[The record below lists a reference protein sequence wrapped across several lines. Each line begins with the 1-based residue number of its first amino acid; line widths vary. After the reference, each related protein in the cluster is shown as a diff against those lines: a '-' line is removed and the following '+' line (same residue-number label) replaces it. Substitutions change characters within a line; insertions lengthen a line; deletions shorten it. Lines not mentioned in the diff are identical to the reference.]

1 MSAVMPHLSDCA
13 NLGDTVALANGVQIP
28 CVGFGTYKNT
38 DPAECL
44 SSVREA
50 LAVGYRHIDTA
61 QFYFN
66 EESVGAAVRDSG
78 VPRGEIFLTTKLWNT
93 SQGYDSTLRAFDDS
107 LKKLGLDY
115 VDLYLVH
122 WPVAKDFAAEYP
134 RALLNTW
141 RAFEKLYADGKVRA
155 IGVCN
160 CLKEHLNVLFGECR
174 VKPMVNQI
182 EYHFGFSDPDQ
193 TEAADFSRRNG
204 IVVEAWAPLCRG
216 RAFGNPVLKAV
227 AEKHGKT
234 EAQILVRWCL
244 QHDALPL
251 PKSVSPARIREN
263 ADIFDFV
270 ISDEDMAAL
279 DAVDT
284 VGRLGPHPT
293 EPRF

>member
-1 MSAVMPHLSDCA
+1 MRAVMPHLSDCA
-13 NLGDTVALANGVQIP
+13 NLGDEVALANGVTIP

-50 LAVGYRHIDTA
+50 LAAGYRHIDTA

-93 SQGYDSTLRAFDDS
+93 SQGYDSTLRTFDDS

-141 RAFEKLYADGKVRA
+141 RAFEKLYVDGKVRA

-160 CLKEHLNVLFGECR
+160 CLKEHLNTVLDECK
-174 VKPMVNQI
+174 VAPMVNQI

-193 TEAADFSRRNG
+193 TEAADFSRVNG

-227 AEKHGKT
+227 AEKYGKT

-279 DAVDT
+279 DAVSS

>member
-1 MSAVMPHLSDCA
+1 MRAVMPHLSDCA
-13 NLGDTVALANGVQIP
+13 NLGDEVALANGLTIP

-50 LAVGYRHIDTA
+50 LAAGYRHVDTA

-66 EESVGAAVRDSG
+66 EENVGKAIRESG
-78 VPRGEIFLTTKLWNT
+78 LPRNEIFLTTKVWNT
-93 SQGYDSTLRAFDDS
+93 SQGYDNTLRAFDES
-107 LKKLGLDY
+107 MGKLGLDY
-115 VDLYLVH
+115 LDLYLVH
-122 WPVAKDFAAEYP
+122 WPVAKDYATDYP
-134 RALLNTW
+134 SAFTQTW
-141 RAFEKLYADGKVRA
+141 RALEKLYADGKVRA

-160 CLKEHLNVLFGECR
+160 CLKEHLNVLFGECK

-193 TEAADFSRRNG
+193 TEAADFSRANG

-227 AEKHGKT
+227 AEKYGKT

-244 QHDALPL
+244 QHETLPL
-251 PKSVSPARIREN
+251 PKTVSPARIREN
-263 ADIFDFV
+263 ADVFGFV

-293 EPRF
+293 EARF

>member
-1 MSAVMPHLSDCA
+1 MRAVMPHLSDCA
-13 NLGDTVALANGVQIP
+13 NLGDEVALANGLTIP

-50 LAVGYRHIDTA
+50 LAAGYRHVDTA

-66 EESVGAAVRDSG
+66 EENVGEAIRESG
-78 VPRGEIFLTTKLWNT
+78 LSRNEIFLTTKVWNT
-93 SQGYDSTLRAFDDS
+93 SQGYDNTLRAFDES
-107 LKKLGLDY
+107 MGKLGLDY
-115 VDLYLVH
+115 LDLYLVH
-122 WPVAKDFAAEYP
+122 WPVAKDYATDYP
-134 RALLNTW
+134 SAFTQTW
-141 RAFEKLYADGKVRA
+141 RALEKLYADGKVRA

-160 CLKEHLNVLFGECR
+160 CLKEHLNVIFGECK

-193 TEAADFSRRNG
+193 TEAADFSRANG

-227 AEKHGKT
+227 AEKYGKT

-244 QHDALPL
+244 QHETLPL
-251 PKSVSPARIREN
+251 PKTVSPARIREN
-263 ADIFDFV
+263 ADVFGFV

-293 EPRF
+293 EARF

>member
-1 MSAVMPHLSDCA
+1 MRAVMPRLSDCA
-13 NLGDTVALANGVQIP
+13 NLGDEVALANGVTIP

-50 LAVGYRHIDTA
+50 LAAGYRHVDTA

-66 EESVGAAVRDSG
+66 EENVGEAIRESG
-78 VPRGEIFLTTKLWNT
+78 LPRNEIFLTTKVWNT
-93 SQGYDSTLRAFDDS
+93 SQGYDNTLRAFDES
-107 LKKLGLDY
+107 MGKLGLDY
-115 VDLYLVH
+115 LDLYLVH
-122 WPVAKDFAAEYP
+122 WPVAKDYATDYP
-134 RALLNTW
+134 SAFTQTW
-141 RAFEKLYADGKVRA
+141 RALEKLYADGKVRA

-160 CLKEHLNVLFGECR
+160 CLKEHLNVLFGECK

-193 TEAADFSRRNG
+193 TEAADFSRANG

-227 AEKHGKT
+227 AEKYGKT

-244 QHDALPL
+244 QHETLPL
-251 PKSVSPARIREN
+251 PKTVSPARIREN
-263 ADIFDFV
+263 ADVFGFV

-279 DAVDT
+279 DAVNT

-293 EPRF
+293 EARF

>member
-1 MSAVMPHLSDCA
+1 MRAVMPHLSDCA
-13 NLGDTVALANGVQIP
+13 NLGDEVALANGVTIP

-50 LAVGYRHIDTA
+50 LAAGYRHVDTA

-66 EESVGAAVRDSG
+66 EENVGEAIRESG
-78 VPRGEIFLTTKLWNT
+78 LPRNEIFLTTKVWNT
-93 SQGYDSTLRAFDDS
+93 SQGYDNTLRAFDES
-107 LKKLGLDY
+107 MGKLGLDY
-115 VDLYLVH
+115 LDLYLVH
-122 WPVAKDFAAEYP
+122 WPVAKDYATDYP
-134 RALLNTW
+134 SAFTQTW
-141 RAFEKLYADGKVRA
+141 RALEKLYADGKVRA

-160 CLKEHLNVLFGECR
+160 CLKEHLNVLFGECK

-193 TEAADFSRRNG
+193 TEAAEFSRANG

-227 AEKHGKT
+227 AEKYGKT

-244 QHDALPL
+244 QHETLPL
-251 PKSVSPARIREN
+251 PKTVSPARIREN
-263 ADIFDFV
+263 ADVFGFV

-293 EPRF
+293 EARF

>member
-1 MSAVMPHLSDCA
+1 MRAVMPHLSDCA

-38 DPAECL
+38 DPAKCL

-78 VPRGEIFLTTKLWNT
+78 VPRNEIFLTTKLWNT
-93 SQGYDSTLRAFDDS
+93 SQGYDSTLRTFDDS

-160 CLKEHLNVLFGECR
+160 CLKEHLNTVLGECK
-174 VKPMVNQI
+174 VAPTVNQI
-182 EYHFGFSDPDQ
+182 EYHFGFADPDQ
-193 TEAADFSRRNG
+193 LEAADFSRRNG

-216 RAFGNPVLKAV
+216 RASDNPVLKAV
-227 AEKHGKT
+227 AEKYGKT

-244 QHDALPL
+244 QHETLPL
-251 PKSVSPARIREN
+251 PKTVSPARIREN
-263 ADIFDFV
+263 ADVFGFV

-279 DAVDT
+279 DAVSS

>member
-1 MSAVMPHLSDCA
+1 MRAVMPHLSDCA
-13 NLGDTVALANGVQIP
+13 NLGDEVALANGVTIP

-50 LAVGYRHIDTA
+50 LAAGYRHVDTA

-66 EESVGAAVRDSG
+66 EENVGEAIRESG
-78 VPRGEIFLTTKLWNT
+78 LPRNEIFLTTKVWNT
-93 SQGYDSTLRAFDDS
+93 SQGYDNTLRAFDES
-107 LKKLGLDY
+107 MGKLGLDY
-115 VDLYLVH
+115 LDLYLVH
-122 WPVAKDFAAEYP
+122 WPVAKDYATDYP
-134 RALLNTW
+134 SAFTQTW
-141 RAFEKLYADGKVRA
+141 RALEKLYADGKVRA

-160 CLKEHLNVLFGECR
+160 CLKEHLNVLFGECK

-193 TEAADFSRRNG
+193 TEAADFSRANG

-227 AEKHGKT
+227 AEKYGKT

-244 QHDALPL
+244 QHETLPL
-251 PKSVSPARIREN
+251 PKTVSPARIREN
-263 ADIFDFV
+263 ADVFGFV

-284 VGRLGPHPT
+284 VGRLGPHPA
-293 EPRF
+293 EARF

>member
-13 NLGDTVALANGVQIP
+13 NLGDEVALANGVTIP

-50 LAVGYRHIDTA
+50 LAAGYRHIDTA

-93 SQGYDSTLRAFDDS
+93 SQGYDSTLRTFDDS

-160 CLKEHLNVLFGECR
+160 CLKEHLNTVLGECK
-174 VKPMVNQI
+174 VAPMVNQI
-182 EYHFGFSDPDQ
+182 EYHFGFADPDQ
-193 TEAADFSRRNG
+193 LEAADFSRRNG

-227 AEKHGKT
+227 AEKYGKT

-244 QHDALPL
+244 QHETLPL
-251 PKSVSPARIREN
+251 PKTVSPARIREN

-270 ISDEDMAAL
+270 ISGEDMAAL
-279 DAVDT
+279 DAVSS

>member
-1 MSAVMPHLSDCA
+1 MRAVMPHLSDCA
-13 NLGDTVALANGVQIP
+13 NLGDEVALANGVTIP

-38 DPAECL
+38 DPVECL

-50 LAVGYRHIDTA
+50 LAAGYRHVDTA

-66 EESVGAAVRDSG
+66 EENVGEAIRESG
-78 VPRGEIFLTTKLWNT
+78 LPRNEIFLTTKVWNT
-93 SQGYDSTLRAFDDS
+93 SQGYDNTLRAFDES
-107 LKKLGLDY
+107 MGKLGLDY
-115 VDLYLVH
+115 LDLYLVH
-122 WPVAKDFAAEYP
+122 WPVAKDYATDYP
-134 RALLNTW
+134 SAFTQTW
-141 RAFEKLYADGKVRA
+141 RALEKLYADGKVRA

-160 CLKEHLNVLFGECR
+160 CLKEHLNVLFGECK

-193 TEAADFSRRNG
+193 TEAADFSRANG

-227 AEKHGKT
+227 AEKYGKT

-244 QHDALPL
+244 QHETLPL
-251 PKSVSPARIREN
+251 PKTVSPARIREN
-263 ADIFDFV
+263 ADVFGFV

-293 EPRF
+293 EARF

>member
-1 MSAVMPHLSDCA
+1 MRAVMPHLSDCA
-13 NLGDTVALANGVQIP
+13 NLGDEVALANGVTIP

-50 LAVGYRHIDTA
+50 LAAGYRHVDTA

-66 EESVGAAVRDSG
+66 EENVGKAIRESG
-78 VPRGEIFLTTKLWNT
+78 LPRNEIFLTTKVWNT
-93 SQGYDSTLRAFDDS
+93 SQGYDNTLRAFDES
-107 LKKLGLDY
+107 MGKLGLDY
-115 VDLYLVH
+115 LDLYLVH
-122 WPVAKDFAAEYP
+122 WPVAKDYATDYP
-134 RALLNTW
+134 STFTQTW
-141 RAFEKLYADGKVRA
+141 RALEKLYADGKVRA

-160 CLKEHLNVLFGECR
+160 CLKEHLNVLFGECK

-193 TEAADFSRRNG
+193 TEAADFSRDNG

-227 AEKHGKT
+227 AEKYGKT

-244 QHDALPL
+244 QHETLPL
-251 PKSVSPARIREN
+251 PKTVSPARIREN
-263 ADIFDFV
+263 ADVFGFV

-293 EPRF
+293 EARF

>member
-1 MSAVMPHLSDCA
+1 MRAVMPYLSDCA
-13 NLGDTVALANGVQIP
+13 NLGDEVALANGVTIP

-50 LAVGYRHIDTA
+50 LAAGYRHVDTA

-66 EESVGAAVRDSG
+66 EENVGEAIRESG
-78 VPRGEIFLTTKLWNT
+78 LPRNEIFLTTKVWNT
-93 SQGYDSTLRAFDDS
+93 SQGYDNTLRAFDES
-107 LKKLGLDY
+107 MGKLGLDY
-115 VDLYLVH
+115 LDLYLVH
-122 WPVAKDFAAEYP
+122 WPVAKDYATDYP
-134 RALLNTW
+134 SAFTQTW
-141 RAFEKLYADGKVRA
+141 RALEKLYADGKVRA

-160 CLKEHLNVLFGECR
+160 CLKEHLNVLFGECK

-193 TEAADFSRRNG
+193 TEAADFSRANG

-227 AEKHGKT
+227 AEKYGKT

-244 QHDALPL
+244 QHETLPL
-251 PKSVSPARIREN
+251 PKTVSPARIREN
-263 ADIFDFV
+263 ADVFGFV

-279 DAVDT
+279 DAVNT

-293 EPRF
+293 EARF

>member
-1 MSAVMPHLSDCA
+1 MRAVMPHLSDCA
-13 NLGDTVALANGVQIP
+13 NLGDEVALANGLTIP

-50 LAVGYRHIDTA
+50 LAAGYRHVDTA

-66 EESVGAAVRDSG
+66 EENVGKAIRESG
-78 VPRGEIFLTTKLWNT
+78 LPRNEIFLTTKVWNT
-93 SQGYDSTLRAFDDS
+93 SQGYDNTLRAFDES
-107 LKKLGLDY
+107 MGKLGLDY
-115 VDLYLVH
+115 LDLYLVH
-122 WPVAKDFAAEYP
+122 WPVAKDYATDYP
-134 RALLNTW
+134 SAFTQTW
-141 RAFEKLYADGKVRA
+141 RALEKLYADGKVRA

-160 CLKEHLNVLFGECR
+160 CLKEHLNVLFGECK

-193 TEAADFSRRNG
+193 TKAADFSRANG

-227 AEKHGKT
+227 AEKYGKT

-244 QHDALPL
+244 QHETLPL
-251 PKSVSPARIREN
+251 PKTVSPARIREN
-263 ADIFDFV
+263 ADVFGFV

-293 EPRF
+293 EARF

>member
-1 MSAVMPHLSDCA
+1 MRAVMPHLSDCA
-13 NLGDTVALANGVQIP
+13 NLGDEVALANGLTIP

-50 LAVGYRHIDTA
+50 LAAGYRHVDTA

-66 EESVGAAVRDSG
+66 EENVGEAIRESG
-78 VPRGEIFLTTKLWNT
+78 LPRNEIFLTTKVWNT
-93 SQGYDSTLRAFDDS
+93 SQGYDNTLRAFDES
-107 LKKLGLDY
+107 MGKLGLDY
-115 VDLYLVH
+115 LDLYLVH
-122 WPVAKDFAAEYP
+122 WPVAKDYATDYP
-134 RALLNTW
+134 SAFTQTW
-141 RAFEKLYADGKVRA
+141 RALEKLYADGKVRA

-160 CLKEHLNVLFGECR
+160 CLKEHLNVLFGECK

-193 TEAADFSRRNG
+193 TEAADFSRANG

-227 AEKHGKT
+227 AEKYGKT

-244 QHDALPL
+244 QHETLPL
-251 PKSVSPARIREN
+251 PKTVSPARIREN
-263 ADIFDFV
+263 ADVFGFV
-270 ISDEDMAAL
+270 ISDEDMATL

-293 EPRF
+293 EARF

>member
-1 MSAVMPHLSDCA
+1 MRAVMPHLSDCA
-13 NLGDTVALANGVQIP
+13 NLGDEVALANGVTIP

-50 LAVGYRHIDTA
+50 LAAGYRHVDTA

-66 EESVGAAVRDSG
+66 EENVGKAIRESG
-78 VPRGEIFLTTKLWNT
+78 LSRNEIFLTTKVWNT
-93 SQGYDSTLRAFDDS
+93 SQGYDNTLRAFDES
-107 LKKLGLDY
+107 MGKLGLDY
-115 VDLYLVH
+115 LDLYLVH
-122 WPVAKDFAAEYP
+122 WPVAKDYATDYP
-134 RALLNTW
+134 SAFTQTW
-141 RAFEKLYADGKVRA
+141 RALEKLYADGKVRA

-160 CLKEHLNVLFGECR
+160 CLKEHLNVLFGECK

-193 TEAADFSRRNG
+193 TEAADFSRANG

-227 AEKHGKT
+227 AEKYGKT

-244 QHDALPL
+244 QHETLPL
-251 PKSVSPARIREN
+251 PKTVSPARIREN
-263 ADIFDFV
+263 ADVFGFV

-293 EPRF
+293 EARF

>member
-1 MSAVMPHLSDCA
+1 MRAVMPHLSDCA
-13 NLGDTVALANGVQIP
+13 NLGDEVALANGVTIP

-50 LAVGYRHIDTA
+50 LAAGYRHVDTA

-66 EESVGAAVRDSG
+66 EENVGEAIRESG
-78 VPRGEIFLTTKLWNT
+78 LPRNEIFLTTKVWNT
-93 SQGYDSTLRAFDDS
+93 SQGYDNTLRAFDES
-107 LKKLGLDY
+107 MGKLGLDY
-115 VDLYLVH
+115 LDLYLVH
-122 WPVAKDFAAEYP
+122 WPVAKDYATDYP
-134 RALLNTW
+134 SAFTQTW
-141 RAFEKLYADGKVRA
+141 RALEKLYADGKVRA

-160 CLKEHLNVLFGECR
+160 CLKEHINVLFGECK

-193 TEAADFSRRNG
+193 TEAADFSRANG

-227 AEKHGKT
+227 AEKYGKT

-244 QHDALPL
+244 QHETLPL
-251 PKSVSPARIREN
+251 PKTVSPARIREN
-263 ADIFDFV
+263 ADVFGFV
-270 ISDEDMAAL
+270 MSDEDMAAL

-293 EPRF
+293 EARF

>member
-1 MSAVMPHLSDCA
+1 MSVFPSLSRCA
-13 NLGDTVALANGVQIP
+13 ALGDTVALANGVQIP

-50 LAVGYRHIDTA
+50 LAAGYRHIDTA

-93 SQGYDSTLRAFDDS
+93 SQGYDSTLRTFDDS
-107 LKKLGLDY
+107 LKKLRLDY

-160 CLKEHLNVLFGECR
+160 CLKEHLNTVLGECK
-174 VKPMVNQI
+174 VAPTVNQI
-182 EYHFGFSDPDQ
+182 EYHFGFADPDQ
-193 TEAADFSRRNG
+193 LEAADFSRRNG

-227 AEKHGKT
+227 AEKYGKT

-263 ADIFDFV
+263 ADIFAFV
-270 ISDEDMAAL
+270 IADEDMAAL
-279 DAVDT
+279 DAVSS

>member
-1 MSAVMPHLSDCA
+1 MRAVMPHLSDCA
-13 NLGDTVALANGVQIP
+13 NLGDEVALANGVTIP

-50 LAVGYRHIDTA
+50 LAAGYRHVDTA

-66 EESVGAAVRDSG
+66 EENVGEAIRESG
-78 VPRGEIFLTTKLWNT
+78 LPRNEIFLTTKVWNT
-93 SQGYDSTLRAFDDS
+93 SQGYDNTLRAFDES
-107 LKKLGLDY
+107 MGKLGLDY
-115 VDLYLVH
+115 LDLYLVH
-122 WPVAKDFAAEYP
+122 WPVAKDYATDYP
-134 RALLNTW
+134 SAFTQTW
-141 RAFEKLYADGKVRA
+141 RALEKLYAEGKVRA

-160 CLKEHLNVLFGECR
+160 CLKEHLNVLFGECK

-193 TEAADFSRRNG
+193 TEAADFSRANG

-227 AEKHGKT
+227 AEKYGKT

-244 QHDALPL
+244 QHETLPL
-251 PKSVSPARIREN
+251 PKTVSPARIREN
-263 ADIFDFV
+263 ADVFGFV

-293 EPRF
+293 EARF

>member
-1 MSAVMPHLSDCA
+1 MRAVMPYLSDCA
-13 NLGDTVALANGVQIP
+13 NLGDEVALANGVTIP

-50 LAVGYRHIDTA
+50 LAAGYRHVDTA

-66 EESVGAAVRDSG
+66 EENVGEAIRESG
-78 VPRGEIFLTTKLWNT
+78 LPRNEIFLTTKVWNT
-93 SQGYDSTLRAFDDS
+93 SQGYDNTLRAFDES
-107 LKKLGLDY
+107 MGKLGLDY
-115 VDLYLVH
+115 LDLYLVH
-122 WPVAKDFAAEYP
+122 WPVAKDYATDYP
-134 RALLNTW
+134 SAFTQTW
-141 RAFEKLYADGKVRA
+141 RALEKLYTDGKVRA

-160 CLKEHLNVLFGECR
+160 CLKEHLNVLFGECK

-193 TEAADFSRRNG
+193 TEAADFSRANG

-227 AEKHGKT
+227 AEKYGKT

-244 QHDALPL
+244 QHETLPL
-251 PKSVSPARIREN
+251 PKTVSPARIREN
-263 ADIFDFV
+263 ADVFGFV

-293 EPRF
+293 EARF

>member
-1 MSAVMPHLSDCA
+1 MRAVMPHLSDCA
-13 NLGDTVALANGVQIP
+13 NLGDEVALANGLTIP

-50 LAVGYRHIDTA
+50 LAAGYRHVDTA

-66 EESVGAAVRDSG
+66 AENVGEAIRESGLSRN
-78 VPRGEIFLTTKLWNT
+78 EIFLTTKVWNT
-93 SQGYDSTLRAFDDS
+93 SQGYDNTLRAFDES
-107 LKKLGLDY
+107 MGKLGLDY
-115 VDLYLVH
+115 LDLYLVH
-122 WPVAKDFAAEYP
+122 WPVAKDYATDYP
-134 RALLNTW
+134 SAFTQTW
-141 RAFEKLYADGKVRA
+141 RALEKLYADGKVRA

-160 CLKEHLNVLFGECR
+160 CLKEHLNVLFGECK

-193 TEAADFSRRNG
+193 TEAADFSRANG

-227 AEKHGKT
+227 AEKYGKT

-244 QHDALPL
+244 QHETLPL
-251 PKSVSPARIREN
+251 PKTVSPARIREN
-263 ADIFDFV
+263 ADVFGFV

-293 EPRF
+293 EARF

>member
-1 MSAVMPHLSDCA
+1 MRAVMPHLPDCA
-13 NLGDTVALANGVQIP
+13 NLGDEVALANGVTIP

-93 SQGYDSTLRAFDDS
+93 SQGYDSTLRTFDDS

-160 CLKEHLNVLFGECR
+160 CLKEHLNTVLGECK
-174 VKPMVNQI
+174 VAPTVNQI
-182 EYHFGFSDPDQ
+182 EYHFGFADPDQ
-193 TEAADFSRRNG
+193 LEAADFSRRNG

-227 AEKHGKT
+227 AEKYGKT

-244 QHDALPL
+244 QHETLPL
-251 PKSVSPARIREN
+251 PKTVSPARIREN
-263 ADIFDFV
+263 ADVFGFV

-293 EPRF
+293 EARF

>member
-1 MSAVMPHLSDCA
+1 MRAVMPHLSDCA
-13 NLGDTVALANGVQIP
+13 NLGDEVALANGLTIP

-50 LAVGYRHIDTA
+50 LAAGYRHVDTA

-66 EESVGAAVRDSG
+66 EENVGEAIRESG
-78 VPRGEIFLTTKLWNT
+78 LSRNEIFLTTKVWNT
-93 SQGYDSTLRAFDDS
+93 SQGYDNTLRAFDES
-107 LKKLGLDY
+107 MGKLGLDY
-115 VDLYLVH
+115 LDLYLVH
-122 WPVAKDFAAEYP
+122 WPVAKDYATDYP
-134 RALLNTW
+134 SAFTQTW
-141 RAFEKLYADGKVRA
+141 RALEKLYADGKVRA

-160 CLKEHLNVLFGECR
+160 CLKEHLNVLFGECK

-193 TEAADFSRRNG
+193 TEAADFSRANG

-227 AEKHGKT
+227 AEKYGKT

-244 QHDALPL
+244 QHETLPL
-251 PKSVSPARIREN
+251 PKTVSPARIREN
-263 ADIFDFV
+263 ADVFGFV

-293 EPRF
+293 EARF

>member
-1 MSAVMPHLSDCA
+1 MRAVMPHLSDCA
-13 NLGDTVALANGVQIP
+13 NLGDEVALANGVTIP

-50 LAVGYRHIDTA
+50 LAAGYRHIDTA

-66 EESVGAAVRDSG
+66 EESVGAAVRESG
-78 VPRGEIFLTTKLWNT
+78 LPRNEIFLTTKLWNT
-93 SQGYDSTLRAFDDS
+93 SQGYDSTLRTFDDS

-160 CLKEHLNVLFGECR
+160 CLKEHLNTVLGECK
-174 VKPMVNQI
+174 VAPMVNQI
-182 EYHFGFSDPDQ
+182 EYHFGFADPDQ
-193 TEAADFSRRNG
+193 LEAADFSRVNG

-227 AEKHGKT
+227 AEKYGKT

-270 ISDEDMAAL
+270 IADEDMAAL
-279 DAVDT
+279 DAVSS

>member
-1 MSAVMPHLSDCA
+1 MNPVSALSLCASARDC
-13 NLGDTVALANGVQIP
+13 VALANGVQIP
-28 CVGFGTYKNT
+28 CIGFGTYKNT

-44 SSVREA
+44 SSVSEA
-50 LAVGYRHIDTA
+50 LAAGYRHIDTA

-93 SQGYDSTLRAFDDS
+93 SQGYDSTLLAFDDS
-107 LKKLGLDY
+107 LKKLGMDY

-134 RALLNTW
+134 RALLDTW
-141 RAFEKLYADGKVRA
+141 RAFEKLYSDGKVRA

-160 CLKEHLNVLFGECR
+160 CLKEHLNTVLGECK
-174 VKPMVNQI
+174 VAPTVNQI
-182 EYHFGFSDPDQ
+182 EYHFGFADPDQ
-193 TEAADFSRRNG
+193 LEAADFSRRNG

-216 RAFGNPVLKAV
+216 RAFGNPVLAAV
-227 AEKHGKT
+227 AEKYGKT
-234 EAQILVRWCL
+234 EAQVLVRWCL

-270 ISDEDMAAL
+270 IADEDMAAL
-279 DAVDT
+279 DAVSS

>member
-1 MSAVMPHLSDCA
+1 MRAVMPYLSDCA
-13 NLGDTVALANGVQIP
+13 NLGDEVALANGLTIP

-50 LAVGYRHIDTA
+50 LAAGYRHVDTA

-66 EESVGAAVRDSG
+66 EENVGEAIRESG
-78 VPRGEIFLTTKLWNT
+78 LPRNEIFLTTKVWNT
-93 SQGYDSTLRAFDDS
+93 SQGYDNTLRAFDES
-107 LKKLGLDY
+107 MGKLGLDY
-115 VDLYLVH
+115 LDLYLVH
-122 WPVAKDFAAEYP
+122 WPVAKDYATDYP
-134 RALLNTW
+134 SAFTQTW
-141 RAFEKLYADGKVRA
+141 RALEKLYADGKVRA

-160 CLKEHLNVLFGECR
+160 CLKEHLNVLFGECK

-193 TEAADFSRRNG
+193 TEAADFSRANG

-227 AEKHGKT
+227 AEKYGKT

-244 QHDALPL
+244 QHETLPL
-251 PKSVSPARIREN
+251 PKTVSPARIREN
-263 ADIFDFV
+263 ADVFGFV

-293 EPRF
+293 EARF

>member
-1 MSAVMPHLSDCA
+1 MRAVMPHLSDCA
-13 NLGDTVALANGVQIP
+13 NLGDEVALANGLTIP

-50 LAVGYRHIDTA
+50 LAAGYRHVDTA

-66 EESVGAAVRDSG
+66 EENVGEAIRESG
-78 VPRGEIFLTTKLWNT
+78 LPRNEIFLTTKVWNT
-93 SQGYDSTLRAFDDS
+93 SQGYDNTLRAFDES
-107 LKKLGLDY
+107 MGKLGLDY
-115 VDLYLVH
+115 LDLYLVH
-122 WPVAKDFAAEYP
+122 WPVAKDYATDYP
-134 RALLNTW
+134 SAFTQTW
-141 RAFEKLYADGKVRA
+141 RALEKLYADGKVRA

-160 CLKEHLNVLFGECR
+160 CLKEHLNVLFGECK

-193 TEAADFSRRNG
+193 TEAADFSRANG

-227 AEKHGKT
+227 AEKYGKT

-244 QHDALPL
+244 QHETLPL
-251 PKSVSPARIREN
+251 PKTVSPARIREN
-263 ADIFDFV
+263 ADVFGFV

-279 DAVDT
+279 DAVNT

-293 EPRF
+293 EARF

>member
-1 MSAVMPHLSDCA
+1 MRAVMPYLSDCA
-13 NLGDTVALANGVQIP
+13 NLGDEVALANGLTIP

-50 LAVGYRHIDTA
+50 LAAGYRHVDTA

-66 EESVGAAVRDSG
+66 EENVGEAIRESG
-78 VPRGEIFLTTKLWNT
+78 LPRNEIFLTTKVWNT
-93 SQGYDSTLRAFDDS
+93 SQGYDNTLRAFDES
-107 LKKLGLDY
+107 MGKLGLDY
-115 VDLYLVH
+115 LDLYLVH
-122 WPVAKDFAAEYP
+122 WPVAKDYATDYP
-134 RALLNTW
+134 SAFTQTW
-141 RAFEKLYADGKVRA
+141 RALEKLYADGKVRA

-160 CLKEHLNVLFGECR
+160 CLKEHLNVLFGECK

-193 TEAADFSRRNG
+193 TEAAEFSRANG

-227 AEKHGKT
+227 AEKYGKT

-244 QHDALPL
+244 QHETLPL
-251 PKSVSPARIREN
+251 PKTVSPARIREN
-263 ADIFDFV
+263 ADVFGFV

-293 EPRF
+293 EARF

>member
-1 MSAVMPHLSDCA
+1 MRAVMPHLSDCA
-13 NLGDTVALANGVQIP
+13 NLGDEVALANGVTIP

-50 LAVGYRHIDTA
+50 LAAGYRHVDTA

-66 EESVGAAVRDSG
+66 EENVGEAIRESG
-78 VPRGEIFLTTKLWNT
+78 LPRNEIFLTTKVWNT
-93 SQGYDSTLRAFDDS
+93 SQGYDNTLRAFDES
-107 LKKLGLDY
+107 MGKLGLDY
-115 VDLYLVH
+115 LDLYLVH
-122 WPVAKDFAAEYP
+122 WPVAKDYATDYP
-134 RALLNTW
+134 SAFTQTW
-141 RAFEKLYADGKVRA
+141 RALEKLYADGKVRA

-160 CLKEHLNVLFGECR
+160 CLKEHLNVLFGECK
-174 VKPMVNQI
+174 VKPMANQI

-193 TEAADFSRRNG
+193 TEAADFSRANG

-227 AEKHGKT
+227 AEKYGKT

-244 QHDALPL
+244 QHETLPL
-251 PKSVSPARIREN
+251 PKTVSPARIREN
-263 ADIFDFV
+263 ADVFGFV

-293 EPRF
+293 EARF

>member
-1 MSAVMPHLSDCA
+1 MRAVMPHLSDCA
-13 NLGDTVALANGVQIP
+13 NLGDEVALANGVTIP

-50 LAVGYRHIDTA
+50 LAAGYRHVDTA

-66 EESVGAAVRDSG
+66 EENVGEAIRESG
-78 VPRGEIFLTTKLWNT
+78 LPRNEIFLTTKVWNT
-93 SQGYDSTLRAFDDS
+93 SQGCDNTLRAFDES
-107 LKKLGLDY
+107 MGKLGLDY
-115 VDLYLVH
+115 LDLYLVH
-122 WPVAKDFAAEYP
+122 WPVAKDYATDYP
-134 RALLNTW
+134 SAFTQTW
-141 RAFEKLYADGKVRA
+141 RALEKLYADGKVRA

-160 CLKEHLNVLFGECR
+160 CLKEHLNVLFGECK

-193 TEAADFSRRNG
+193 TEAAEFSRANG

-227 AEKHGKT
+227 AEKYGKT

-244 QHDALPL
+244 QHETLPL
-251 PKSVSPARIREN
+251 PKTVSPARIREN
-263 ADIFDFV
+263 ADVFGFV

-279 DAVDT
+279 DTVDT

-293 EPRF
+293 EARF

>member
-1 MSAVMPHLSDCA
+1 MRAVMPHLSDCA
-13 NLGDTVALANGVQIP
+13 NLGDEVALANGVTIP

-50 LAVGYRHIDTA
+50 LAAGYRHIDTA

-93 SQGYDSTLRAFDDS
+93 SQGYDSTLRTFDDS

-160 CLKEHLNVLFGECR
+160 CLKEHLNTVLGECK
-174 VKPMVNQI
+174 VAPTVNQI
-182 EYHFGFSDPDQ
+182 EYHFGFADPDQ
-193 TEAADFSRRNG
+193 LEAADFSRANG

-227 AEKHGKT
+227 AEKYGKT

-263 ADIFDFV
+263 ADIFAFV
-270 ISDEDMAAL
+270 IADEDMAAL
-279 DAVDT
+279 DAVSS

>member
-1 MSAVMPHLSDCA
+1 MRAVMPHLSDCA
-13 NLGDTVALANGVQIP
+13 NLGDEVALANGLTIP

-50 LAVGYRHIDTA
+50 LAAGYRHVDTA

-66 EESVGAAVRDSG
+66 EENVGEAIRESG
-78 VPRGEIFLTTKLWNT
+78 LPRNEIFLTTKVWNT
-93 SQGYDSTLRAFDDS
+93 SQGYDNTLRAFDES
-107 LKKLGLDY
+107 MGKLGLDY
-115 VDLYLVH
+115 LDLYLVH
-122 WPVAKDFAAEYP
+122 WPVAKDYATDYP
-134 RALLNTW
+134 SAFTQTW
-141 RAFEKLYADGKVRA
+141 RALEKLYADGKVRA

-174 VKPMVNQI
+174 IKPMVNQI

-193 TEAADFSRRNG
+193 TEAADFSRANG

-227 AEKHGKT
+227 AEKYGKT

-244 QHDALPL
+244 QHETLPL
-251 PKSVSPARIREN
+251 PKTVSPARIREN
-263 ADIFDFV
+263 ADVFGFV

-279 DAVDT
+279 DAVNT

-293 EPRF
+293 EARF

>member
-1 MSAVMPHLSDCA
+1 MRAVMPHLSDCA
-13 NLGDTVALANGVQIP
+13 NLGDEVALANGVTIP

-50 LAVGYRHIDTA
+50 LAAGYRHVDTA

-66 EESVGAAVRDSG
+66 EENVGEAIRESG
-78 VPRGEIFLTTKLWNT
+78 LPRNEIFLTTKVWNT
-93 SQGYDSTLRAFDDS
+93 SQGYDNTLRAFDES
-107 LKKLGLDY
+107 MGKLGLDY
-115 VDLYLVH
+115 LDLYLVH
-122 WPVAKDFAAEYP
+122 WPVAKDYATDYP
-134 RALLNTW
+134 SAFTQTW
-141 RAFEKLYADGKVRA
+141 RALEKLYADGKVRA

-160 CLKEHLNVLFGECR
+160 CLKEHLNVLFGECK

-193 TEAADFSRRNG
+193 TEAADFSRANG

-227 AEKHGKT
+227 AEKYGKT

-244 QHDALPL
+244 QHETLPL
-251 PKSVSPARIREN
+251 PKTVSPARIREN
-263 ADIFDFV
+263 ADVFGFV

-279 DAVDT
+279 DTVDT

-293 EPRF
+293 EARF

>member
-1 MSAVMPHLSDCA
+1 MRAVMPHLSDCA
-13 NLGDTVALANGVQIP
+13 NLGDEVALANGVTIP

-50 LAVGYRHIDTA
+50 LAAGYRHVDTA

-66 EESVGAAVRDSG
+66 EENVGEAIRESG
-78 VPRGEIFLTTKLWNT
+78 LPRNEIFLTTKVWNT
-93 SQGYDSTLRAFDDS
+93 SQGYDNTLRAFDES
-107 LKKLGLDY
+107 MGKLGLDY
-115 VDLYLVH
+115 LDLYLVH
-122 WPVAKDFAAEYP
+122 WPVAKDYATDYP
-134 RALLNTW
+134 SAFTQTW
-141 RAFEKLYADGKVRA
+141 RALEKLYADGKVRA

-160 CLKEHLNVLFGECR
+160 CLKEHLNILFGECK

-193 TEAADFSRRNG
+193 TEAADFSRANG

-244 QHDALPL
+244 QHETLPL
-251 PKSVSPARIREN
+251 PKTVSPARIREN
-263 ADIFDFV
+263 ADVFGFV

-293 EPRF
+293 EARF

>member
-1 MSAVMPHLSDCA
+1 MRAVMPHLSDCA
-13 NLGDTVALANGVQIP
+13 NLGDAVALANGVTIP

-38 DPAECL
+38 DPDECL

-50 LAVGYRHIDTA
+50 LAAGYHHVDTA

-66 EESVGAAVRDSG
+66 EENVGEAIRESG
-78 VPRGEIFLTTKLWNT
+78 LPRNEIFLTTKVWNT
-93 SQGYDSTLRAFDDS
+93 SQGYDNTLRAFDES
-107 LKKLGLDY
+107 MGKLGLDY
-115 VDLYLVH
+115 LDLYLVH
-122 WPVAKDFAAEYP
+122 WPVAKDYATDYP
-134 RALLNTW
+134 SAFTQTW
-141 RAFEKLYADGKVRA
+141 RALEKLYADGKVRA

-160 CLKEHLNVLFGECR
+160 CLKEHLNVLFGECK

-193 TEAADFSRRNG
+193 TEAADFSRANG

-227 AEKHGKT
+227 AEKYGKT

-244 QHDALPL
+244 QHETLPL
-251 PKSVSPARIREN
+251 PKTVSPARIREN
-263 ADIFDFV
+263 ADVFGFV

-279 DAVDT
+279 DTVDT

-293 EPRF
+293 EARF

>member
-1 MSAVMPHLSDCA
+1 MRAVMPHLSDCA
-13 NLGDTVALANGVQIP
+13 NLGDEVALANGVTIP

-50 LAVGYRHIDTA
+50 LAAGYRHVDTA

-66 EESVGAAVRDSG
+66 EENVGEAIRESG
-78 VPRGEIFLTTKLWNT
+78 LPRNGIFLTTKVWNT
-93 SQGYDSTLRAFDDS
+93 SQGYDNTLRAFDES
-107 LKKLGLDY
+107 MGKLGLDY
-115 VDLYLVH
+115 LDLYLVH
-122 WPVAKDFAAEYP
+122 WPVAKDYASDYP
-134 RALLNTW
+134 SAFTQTW
-141 RAFEKLYADGKVRA
+141 RALEKLYADGKVRA

-160 CLKEHLNVLFGECR
+160 CLKEHLNVLFGECK

-193 TEAADFSRRNG
+193 REAADFSRANG

-227 AEKHGKT
+227 AEKYGKT

-244 QHDALPL
+244 QHETLPL
-251 PKSVSPARIREN
+251 PKTVSPARIREN
-263 ADIFDFV
+263 ADVFGFV

-293 EPRF
+293 EARF

>member
-1 MSAVMPHLSDCA
+1 MRAVMSHLSDCA
-13 NLGDTVALANGVQIP
+13 NLGDEVALANGVTIP

-50 LAVGYRHIDTA
+50 LAAGYRHIDTA

-78 VPRGEIFLTTKLWNT
+78 VPRGEISLTTKLWNT
-93 SQGYDSTLRAFDDS
+93 SQGYDSTLRTFDDS

-160 CLKEHLNVLFGECR
+160 CLKEHLNTVLGECK
-174 VKPMVNQI
+174 VAPTVNQI
-182 EYHFGFSDPDQ
+182 EYHFGFADSDQ
-193 TEAADFSRRNG
+193 LEAADFSRANG

-227 AEKHGKT
+227 AGKYGKT
-234 EAQILVRWCL
+234 EAQVLVRWCL
-244 QHDALPL
+244 QHETLPL
-251 PKSVSPARIREN
+251 PKTVSPARIREN

-270 ISDEDMAAL
+270 IADEDMAAL
-279 DAVDT
+279 DAVSS

>member
-1 MSAVMPHLSDCA
+1 MRAVMPHLSDCA
-13 NLGDTVALANGVQIP
+13 NLGDEVALANGVTIP

-50 LAVGYRHIDTA
+50 LAAGYRHVDTA

-66 EESVGAAVRDSG
+66 EENVGEAIRESG
-78 VPRGEIFLTTKLWNT
+78 LPRNGIFLTTKVWNT
-93 SQGYDSTLRAFDDS
+93 SQGYDNTLRAFDES
-107 LKKLGLDY
+107 MGKLGLDY
-115 VDLYLVH
+115 LDLYLVH
-122 WPVAKDFAAEYP
+122 WPVAKDYATDYP
-134 RALLNTW
+134 SAFTQTW
-141 RAFEKLYADGKVRA
+141 RALEKLYADGKVRA

-160 CLKEHLNVLFGECR
+160 CLKEHLNVLFGECK

-193 TEAADFSRRNG
+193 TEAADFSRANG

-227 AEKHGKT
+227 AEKYGKT

-244 QHDALPL
+244 QHETLPL
-251 PKSVSPARIREN
+251 PKTVSPARIREN
-263 ADIFDFV
+263 ADVFGFV

-293 EPRF
+293 EARF

>member
-1 MSAVMPHLSDCA
+1 MRAVMPYLSDCA
-13 NLGDTVALANGVQIP
+13 NLGDEVALANGVTIP

-50 LAVGYRHIDTA
+50 LAAGYRHVDTA

-66 EESVGAAVRDSG
+66 EENVGEAIRESG
-78 VPRGEIFLTTKLWNT
+78 LPRNEIFLTTKVWNT
-93 SQGYDSTLRAFDDS
+93 SQGCDNTLRAFDES
-107 LKKLGLDY
+107 MGKLGLDY
-115 VDLYLVH
+115 LDLYLVH
-122 WPVAKDFAAEYP
+122 WPVAKDYAIDYP
-134 RALLNTW
+134 SAFTQTW
-141 RAFEKLYADGKVRA
+141 RALEKLYADGKVRA

-160 CLKEHLNVLFGECR
+160 CLKEHLNVLFGECK

-193 TEAADFSRRNG
+193 TEAADFSRANG

-227 AEKHGKT
+227 AEKYGKT

-244 QHDALPL
+244 QHETLPL
-251 PKSVSPARIREN
+251 PKTVSPARIREN
-263 ADIFDFV
+263 ADVFGFV

-293 EPRF
+293 EARF

>member
-1 MSAVMPHLSDCA
+1 MRAVMPYLSDCA
-13 NLGDTVALANGVQIP
+13 NLGDEVALANGVTIP

-50 LAVGYRHIDTA
+50 LAAGYRHVDTA

-66 EESVGAAVRDSG
+66 EENVGEAIRESG
-78 VPRGEIFLTTKLWNT
+78 LPRNEIFLTTKVWNT
-93 SQGYDSTLRAFDDS
+93 SQGYDNTLRAFDES
-107 LKKLGLDY
+107 MGKLGLDY
-115 VDLYLVH
+115 LDLYLVH
-122 WPVAKDFAAEYP
+122 WPVAKDYATDYP
-134 RALLNTW
+134 SAFTQTW
-141 RAFEKLYADGKVRA
+141 RALEKLYADGKVRA

-160 CLKEHLNVLFGECR
+160 CLKEHLNVLFDECK

-193 TEAADFSRRNG
+193 TEAAEFSRANG

-227 AEKHGKT
+227 AEKYGKT

-244 QHDALPL
+244 QHETLPL
-251 PKSVSPARIREN
+251 PKTVSPARIREN
-263 ADIFDFV
+263 ADVFGFV

-279 DAVDT
+279 DAVNT

-293 EPRF
+293 EARF

>member
-1 MSAVMPHLSDCA
+1 MRAVMPHLSDCA
-13 NLGDTVALANGVQIP
+13 NLGDEVALANGVTIP

-50 LAVGYRHIDTA
+50 LAAGYRHVDTA

-66 EESVGAAVRDSG
+66 EENVGEAIRESG
-78 VPRGEIFLTTKLWNT
+78 LPRNEIFLTTKVWNT
-93 SQGYDSTLRAFDDS
+93 SQGYDNTLRAFDES
-107 LKKLGLDY
+107 MGKLGLDY
-115 VDLYLVH
+115 LDLYLVH
-122 WPVAKDFAAEYP
+122 WPVAKDYATDYP
-134 RALLNTW
+134 SAFTQTW
-141 RAFEKLYADGKVRA
+141 RALEKLYADGKVHA

-160 CLKEHLNVLFGECR
+160 CLKEHLNVLFGECK

-193 TEAADFSRRNG
+193 TEAADFSRANG

-227 AEKHGKT
+227 AEKYGKT

-244 QHDALPL
+244 QHETLPL
-251 PKSVSPARIREN
+251 PKTVSPARIREN
-263 ADIFDFV
+263 ADVFGFV

-293 EPRF
+293 EARF